1 MTDLA
6 LKHGL
11 SFSDLYERDGLIRLD
26 RAFVAHLAATDVGL
40 HARLMA
46 GRADPEALDR
56 KAESD
61 LLVDLAPHVEDFL
74 GELFGIAGEVRALQ
88 ARHDKLA
95 PLFSVKRLFVQR
107 RAVKEIKEAE
117 AGALNGH
124 KLGEELDTLIG
135 GPAGDFGSRQGALAW
150 ELRYAEA
157 VGHWLEDEAAHPLPL
172 KVALQYAAWATLAP
186 DGQARHKRGLLF
198 RVPHRLDMHHL
209 VPVETIERDGV
220 TMLRRP
226 ESDWRPRD
234 GFALTDPGSDLAG
247 ALDQANYCIWCHNQG
262 KDSCRSGLHEKDG
275 SFKKS
280 VFGVTLAGCPLDEK
294 ISEMNLVK
302 ARGYSLGALAIVAV
316 DNPICA
322 ATGHR
327 ICNDCMKAC
336 IYQRQEP
343 VDIPQIETRT
353 LKDVLGLPW
362 GFEIYSLLTRWNP
375 LDLRRPLP
383 KPASGY
389 KVLIVGL
396 GPAGFTLAHH
406 PMKNGLVPGVRQ
418 ASDFLMALQLTGA
431 AKTDSIANLTV
442 RLPVVVIGGGLTA
455 IDTATEALAY
465 YPLQVEKFLARY
477 ETLAAERGA
486 EAVRADW
493 NAAER
498 EVAEEFI
505 AHARAIRAEREAAAR
520 EGRPPRLAQLIDSW
534 GGVTIAYRRRLID
547 APSYTLN
554 HEEVAKAMEEGIRF
568 AECLSPIE
576 VEFDVFEQAA
586 ALKLVRHAPA
596 EVGGHQ
602 PAVEQ
607 GPGEEVVL
615 PARTILVAAGTQ
627 PNTVLAR
634 EDPEHV
640 ALDGRYFRAL
650 DEEGNPATPERV
662 AKPAEARVVMSLM
675 EDGRAVSFFGEL
687 HPSFAGNVV
696 KAMGGATRGYPVVSR
711 MLAKRAPAA
720 PEPAALKAR
729 LDDELRARV
738 HAVERLTPKIVE
750 VVVKAPM
757 AARAFQPG
765 QFYRL
770 QNYEA
775 HAQRVDG
782 TTLAMEGL
790 ALTGAWIDRN
800 EGLLSTIVLEMGG
813 SSDLCALLKPGEPVI
828 LMGPTGTPTETPADE
843 TVLLV
848 GGGLGNAVLFSIGA
862 AFRARGSRVLY
873 FAGYKLV
880 QDRYKIADI
889 ERAGDSVVWC
899 CDEAPGFQPGRPQ
912 DLAFGGNIV
921 QAIEAYGSGALG
933 PVEIPLAEVDR
944 IIAIGSD
951 GMMNAV
957 GQARRAALKR
967 YFRPGHR
974 AIASI
979 NSPMQCMMK
988 EICAQC
994 LQRHYDPATGTETV
1008 VFSCFNQDQDLDRVD
1023 FRTLRRRLSQ
1033 NGAQEKLT
1041 KLWIDRCL
1049 RHLGWRAAEA
1059 AE

>member
-1 MTDLA
+1 AMTDLA

-40 HARLMA
+40 HDRLMA
-46 GRADPEALDR
+46 GRAEPEALDR

-135 GPAGDFGSRQGALAW
+135 GPPPDFASRQGVLAW

-157 VGHWLEDEAAHPLPL
+157 VGHWLEDEAAHSLPL
-172 KVALQYAAWATLAP
+172 KAALEYAAWATLAP
-186 DGQARHKRGLLF
+186 DGQARHRRGLLF

-209 VPVETIERDGV
+209 VPVETIERHGV
-220 TMLRRP
+220 AMLRRP
-226 ESDWRPRD
+226 ESDWRARD

-275 SFKKS
+275 SFRKS

-383 KPASGY
+383 KPSSGY
-389 KVLIVGL
+389 KVLLVGL

-406 PMKNGLVPGVRQ
+406 LINDGHFRAGFDHIAMCAGAGRPTVIPMKNGLVPGVRQ

-505 AHARAIRAEREAAAR
+505 AHARAIRTEREAATR
-520 EGRPPRLAQLIDSW
+520 DGRPPRLAQLIDSW
-534 GGVTIAYRRRLID
+534 GGVTIAYRRRLVD

-576 VEFDVFEQAA
+576 VEVDVFEQAA

-607 GPGEEVVL
+607 GPGE
-615 PARTILVAAGTQ
+615 
-627 PNTVLAR
+627 
-634 EDPEHV
+634 
-640 ALDGRYFRAL
+640 
-650 DEEGNPATPERV
+650 
-662 AKPAEARVVMSLM
+662 
-675 EDGRAVSFFGEL
+675 
-687 HPSFAGNVV
+687 
-696 KAMGGATRGYPVVSR
+696 
-711 MLAKRAPAA
+711 
-720 PEPAALKAR
+720 
-729 LDDELRARV
+729 
-738 HAVERLTPKIVE
+738 
-750 VVVKAPM
+750 
-757 AARAFQPG
+757 
-765 QFYRL
+765 
-770 QNYEA
+770 
-775 HAQRVDG
+775 
-782 TTLAMEGL
+782 
-790 ALTGAWIDRN
+790 
-800 EGLLSTIVLEMGG
+800 
-813 SSDLCALLKPGEPVI
+813 
-828 LMGPTGTPTETPADE
+828 
-843 TVLLV
+843 
-848 GGGLGNAVLFSIGA
+848 
-862 AFRARGSRVLY
+862 
-873 FAGYKLV
+873 
-880 QDRYKIADI
+880 
-889 ERAGDSVVWC
+889 
-899 CDEAPGFQPGRPQ
+899 
-912 DLAFGGNIV
+912 
-921 QAIEAYGSGALG
+921 
-933 PVEIPLAEVDR
+933 
-944 IIAIGSD
+944 
-951 GMMNAV
+951 
-957 GQARRAALKR
+957 
-967 YFRPGHR
+967 
-974 AIASI
+974 
-979 NSPMQCMMK
+979 
-988 EICAQC
+988 
-994 LQRHYDPATGTETV
+994 
-1008 VFSCFNQDQDLDRVD
+1008 
-1023 FRTLRRRLSQ
+1023 
-1033 NGAQEKLT
+1033 
-1041 KLWIDRCL
+1041 
-1049 RHLGWRAAEA
+1049 
-1059 AE
+1059 